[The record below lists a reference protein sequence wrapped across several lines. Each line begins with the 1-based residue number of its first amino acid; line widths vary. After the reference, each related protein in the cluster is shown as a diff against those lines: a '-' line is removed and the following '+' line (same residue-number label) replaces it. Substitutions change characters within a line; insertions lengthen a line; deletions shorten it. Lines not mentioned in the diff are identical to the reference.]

1 MKELISVIL
10 LTSLSIYS
18 VTFSPLAVSISWAL
32 ADTETSDT
40 PLMSA
45 DMPIDIKKE
54 VTEQNTL
61 ISEPVKPAQADE
73 TISEPVV
80 QAIPVIPAPS
90 VFGLKGCRQTQSED
104 SHQTEKGGHSYAL
117 DLACVR
123 GVSYDVPA
131 PQFKDFYVIEKVSF
145 GDKLG
150 NYLILKHG
158 DERYVYGHT
167 QTSRKEGDRVNAW
180 DIIGQSNN
188 SGHSLGVHTHFE
200 YWNKY
205 INQTTIWDTR
215 NNPYSRN
222 LCTQRG
228 WKFCEVY
235 EDMPVAKTNAL
246 ETYYFTHYDLGDIS
260 QNDASPCHGASGA
273 NLCFLAQ
280 QGVSTMALTS
290 DIRKKL
296 GVKFGDKVI
305 LEGGEWCRGIY
316 EVHDEMNARY
326 RTSCQKRP
334 GTNYCIKGDLPWK
347 PGGACTVQKI
357 NY

>member
-32 ADTETSDT
+32 ASTETHEEEYLSVDI
-40 PLMSA
+40 
-45 DMPIDIKKE
+45 PIDIKTE
-54 VTEQNTL
+54 PTEQNTPS
-61 ISEPVKPAQADE
+61 SELVQPAQADE
-73 TISEPVV
+73 TISEPAVP
-80 QAIPVIPAPS
+80 AIPAPE

-131 PQFKDFYVIEKVSF
+131 PFFKDFYVIEKIDF
-145 GDKLG
+145 EARLG
-150 NYLILKHG
+150 NYLILKHW

-188 SGHSLGVHTHFE
+188 SGHSFGVHTHFE

-228 WKFCEVY
+228 WKFCDVY

-260 QNDASPCHGASGA
+260 QNDSAPCHGASGA
-273 NLCFLAQ
+273 DLCFLAR
-280 QGVSTMALTS
+280 QGVNTMALTS

-296 GVKFGDKVI
+296 GVKWGDKVI
-305 LEGGEWCRGIY
+305 LEGDDGCKWIY

-326 RTSCQKRP
+326 RVPNGWVKRP
-334 GTNYCIKGDLPWK
+334 WTNYYIKGDLPWK

>member
-1 MKELISVIL
+1 MKELIAVTLLIGISFYSVVLIPPSI
-10 LTSLSIYS
+10 SLS
-18 VTFSPLAVSISWAL
+18 TTM
-32 ADTETSDT
+32 ADTVTNET
-40 PLMSA
+40 PLLA
-45 DMPIDIKKE
+45 PDIPLEVKSE
-54 VTEQNTL
+54 VTEQNTP
-61 ISEPVKPAQADE
+61 IVE
-73 TISEPVV
+73 TLPPPKEEKTVSEPVV
-80 QAIPVIPAPS
+80 PTIPAPA
-90 VFGLKGCRQTQSED
+90 VFGLKDCRQTQSED

-117 DLACVR
+117 DIACVR

-131 PQFKDFYVIEKVSF
+131 PHFKDFYVIEKVSF

-167 QTSRKEGDRVNAW
+167 QTSRKEGERVKAG

-200 YWNKY
+200 YWKNY

-235 EDMPVAKTNAL
+235 KDMPVAKKNTL

-260 QNDASPCHGASGA
+260 QNDSAPCHGASGA
-273 NLCFLAQ
+273 DLCFLAR
-280 QGVSTMALTS
+280 QGVNTMALTS

-296 GVKFGDKVI
+296 GVKWWDKVI
-305 LEGGEWCRGIY
+305 LEGDEGCKWIY
-316 EVHDEMNARY
+316 EVHDEMNPRY
-326 RTSCQKRP
+326 RVPDGWVKRP
-334 GTNYCIKGDLPWK
+334 WTNYYIKGDLPWK